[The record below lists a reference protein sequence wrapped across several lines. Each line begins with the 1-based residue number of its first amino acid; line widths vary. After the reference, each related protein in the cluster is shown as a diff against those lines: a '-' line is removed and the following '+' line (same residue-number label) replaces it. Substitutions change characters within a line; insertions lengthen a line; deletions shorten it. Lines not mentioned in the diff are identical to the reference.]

1 MNFSLNDK
9 STMERDLDIL
19 MLRQQVEE
27 GEQPVQQQSNQVW
40 RYGEKPLKTL
50 RITQSS
56 KNMTQSVPNIAQSAT
71 NMTQSATNMTQS
83 ATNMTQSAIQNKKF
97 TRDAIN
103 TRMGDR
109 DLLVQVGGNP
119 FLSNNSY
126 VNDIAN
132 RDQYLLAR
140 DSNFN

>member
-1 MNFSLNDK
+1 
-9 STMERDLDIL
+9 MERDLDIL
-19 MLRQQVEE
+19 TLRQQVEE
-27 GEQPVQQQSNQVW
+27 QEQTIQPQIQQQVW
-40 RYGEKPLKTL
+40 RYGEKPIKTP
-50 RITQSS
+50 RVTQQMTQSS
-56 KNMTQSVPNIAQSAT
+56 QNMTQSS
-71 NMTQSATNMTQS
+71 
-83 ATNMTQSAIQNKKF
+83 IQNKKF

-109 DLLVQVGGNP
+109 DMLAQVGGNP
-119 FLSNNSY
+119 FLSNNNY

>member
-1 MNFSLNDK
+1 
-9 STMERDLDIL
+9 MERDLDIL

-27 GEQPVQQQSNQVW
+27 EQQPDQIYYNKHQVW
-40 RYGEKPLKTL
+40 RNGEKPVKTP
-50 RITQSS
+50 R
-56 KNMTQSVPNIAQSAT
+56 NVAQSAS

-83 ATNMTQSAIQNKKF
+83 TAIQNKKH
-97 TRDAIN
+97 TRDSIN

-109 DLLVQVGGNP
+109 DMLVQVGGNP
-119 FLSNNSY
+119 FLSNNNY
-126 VNDIAN
+126 IHDIAN

>member
-1 MNFSLNDK
+1 
-9 STMERDLDIL
+9 MERDLDIL

-27 GEQPVQQQSNQVW
+27 EPQQQLMHQQVW
-40 RYGEKPLKTL
+40 SYGEKPIKTP
-50 RITQSS
+50 RVTQSS
-56 KNMTQSVPNIAQSAT
+56 YNMMQSSA
-71 NMTQSATNMTQS
+71 NMMQPSQNTP
-83 ATNMTQSAIQNKKF
+83 QNKKF

-103 TRMGDR
+103 ARMGDR

-119 FLSNNSY
+119 FLSNNNY

>member
-1 MNFSLNDK
+1 
-9 STMERDLDIL
+9 MERDLDIL

-27 GEQPVQQQSNQVW
+27 EEQQVQPQPNQVW
-40 RYGEKPLKTL
+40 RYGEKPLKTK
-50 RITQSS
+50 RVS
-56 KNMTQSVPNIAQSAT
+56 QSAT
-71 NMTQSATNMTQS
+71 GITQSATNISQSATGITQS
-83 ATNMTQSAIQNKKF
+83 AMQNKKF

-119 FLSNNSY
+119 FLSNNNY
-126 VNDIAN
+126 VNDMVT

>member
-1 MNFSLNDK
+1 
-9 STMERDLDIL
+9 MERDLDIL

-27 GEQPVQQQSNQVW
+27 GEQQPVQQQSNQVW
-40 RYGEKPLKTL
+40 RYGEKPLKTK
-50 RITQSS
+50 RITQSTA
-56 KNMTQSVPNIAQSAT
+56 NMTQSSK
-71 NMTQSATNMTQS
+71 
-83 ATNMTQSAIQNKKF
+83 NMTQSAIQNKKF

>member
-1 MNFSLNDK
+1 
-9 STMERDLDIL
+9 MERDLDIL

-40 RYGEKPLKTL
+40 RYGEKPLKTK
-50 RITQSS
+50 RITQSA
-56 KNMTQSVPNIAQSAT
+56 PNIAQSAT
-71 NMTQSATNMTQS
+71 NMTQSAM
-83 ATNMTQSAIQNKKF
+83 QNKKF

-119 FLSNNSY
+119 FLSNNNY

>member
-1 MNFSLNDK
+1 MNFSLHGK
-9 STMERDLDIL
+9 LKMERDLDIL
-19 MLRQQVEE
+19 TLRQHVD
-27 GEQPVQQQSNQVW
+27 EQEQEQKIQPQVQQQVW
-40 RYGEKPLKTL
+40 RYGEKPLKTM
-50 RITQSS
+50 RVIQQ
-56 KNMTQSVPNIAQSAT
+56 NMTQSV
-71 NMTQSATNMTQS
+71 TQHSP
-83 ATNMTQSAIQNKKF
+83 AIQNKKF

-119 FLSNNSY
+119 FLSNNNY
-126 VNDIAN
+126 INDISN

>member
-1 MNFSLNDK
+1 
-9 STMERDLDIL
+9 MERDLDIL
-19 MLRQQVEE
+19 MLRQQIEE
-27 GEQPVQQQSNQVW
+27 EPQQQQIWS
-40 RYGEKPLKTL
+40 YGEKPIKTM
-50 RITQSS
+50 RVTQS
-56 KNMTQSVPNIAQSAT
+56 AH
-71 NMTQSATNMTQS
+71 NMTQSAHNMTQS
-83 ATNMTQSAIQNKKF
+83 AHNMTQNKKF

-119 FLSNNSY
+119 FLSNNNY
-126 VNDIAN
+126 VNVIAN

>member
-1 MNFSLNDK
+1 MNFSLNGK

-27 GEQPVQQQSNQVW
+27 QEQPIQQQSNQVW
-40 RYGEKPLKTL
+40 RYGEKPVKTM
-50 RITQSS
+50 RVSQSS
-56 KNMTQSVPNIAQSAT
+56 KNIVQSAT
-71 NMTQSATNMTQS
+71 GI
-83 ATNMTQSAIQNKKF
+83 TQSAIQNKKF

-109 DLLVQVGGNP
+109 DLFVQLGGNP
-119 FLSNNSY
+119 FLSNNNY

>member
-1 MNFSLNDK
+1 LNFSLNDK
-9 STMERDLDIL
+9 SSMERDLDIL

-40 RYGEKPLKTL
+40 RYGEKPLKTM

-56 KNMTQSVPNIAQSAT
+56 KNMTQSAPNIAQSTT
-71 NMTQSATNMTQS
+71 NMTQSAM
-83 ATNMTQSAIQNKKF
+83 QNKKF

-126 VNDIAN
+126 VDDIAN

>member
-1 MNFSLNDK
+1 
-9 STMERDLDIL
+9 MERDLDIL
-19 MLRQQVEE
+19 MLRQQIEE
-27 GEQPVQQQSNQVW
+27 EPVHQQQIQKQVW
-40 RYGEKPLKTL
+40 SYGEKPVKTPRVSQNMPQSL
-50 RITQSS
+50 PNATQSS
-56 KNMTQSVPNIAQSAT
+56 IGN
-71 NMTQSATNMTQS
+71 
-83 ATNMTQSAIQNKKF
+83 IQNKKF

-119 FLSNNSY
+119 FLSNNNY

-132 RDQYLLAR
+132 RDQYLVAR

>member
-1 MNFSLNDK
+1 
-9 STMERDLDIL
+9 MERDLDIL

-40 RYGEKPLKTL
+40 RYGEKPLKTM

-56 KNMTQSVPNIAQSAT
+56 KNMTQSAPNIAQSTT
-71 NMTQSATNMTQS
+71 NMTQSAM
-83 ATNMTQSAIQNKKF
+83 QNKKF

-126 VNDIAN
+126 VDDIAN

>member
-1 MNFSLNDK
+1 
-9 STMERDLDIL
+9 MERDLDIL

-27 GEQPVQQQSNQVW
+27 QEQQPQLCKQLVW
-40 RYGEKPLKTL
+40 SYGEKPMKTP
-50 RITQSS
+50 RQ
-56 KNMTQSVPNIAQSAT
+56 NI
-71 NMTQSATNMTQS
+71 TQSATGI
-83 ATNMTQSAIQNKKF
+83 TQSAIQNKKF

-109 DLLVQVGGNP
+109 DLFMQVGGNP
-119 FLSNNSY
+119 FLSNNNY